1 VPGHAFRGMAHE
13 GRQQQQQQQPQQ
25 KQGNIDSTNGSCDNN
40 IMIIKMMMRIRDNDI
55 IKTTIMGITNNAS

>member
-1 VPGHAFRGMAHE
+1 MPGHAFRGMAHE
-13 GRQQQQQQQPQQ
+13 GRQQQQQPQQ

-40 IMIIKMMMRIRDNDI
+40 IMIIKMMMRIRDTDI